1 MKYKEIIELLNKMT
15 IEEKIGQMVQ
25 IGGDVFLSDD
35 TNGMLTGPLRNL
47 HLSKKMIYHVGSVLN
62 IIGAEKVKKVQN
74 EYLSKSRLKIPL
86 LFMDDIINGYKIA
99 FPIPIAQGCSWN
111 TKAIQKMTEIS
122 SMESSIAGANVNF
135 SPMVDLSRDARWGRV
150 MESIGGEDPLLGE
163 IYTKTVVKA
172 YQGKNLSEIGKIASC
187 VKHIA
192 AYGAV
197 EAGRDYNTVDMSER
211 EFRQYYLPAYK
222 AAIEAGAEM
231 LMTSFN
237 ILNGIPSTVN
247 QWLIQEV
254 IRKELGFK
262 GIIISDYGAIEETI
276 AHGYSANEKE
286 AAKNAINAGI
296 DIDMMSGIYANYL
309 KDLYLENQ
317 EIENKVNESVLRI
330 LTLKNK
336 LGLFENPYGNTNEVK
351 ENTYLMNSKNLEKA
365 KELTQETFVLLK
377 NKNRVLP
384 LKTNKKIALIG
395 PYIDNIGITGS
406 WSMFS
411 DRTKNGT
418 ILDIFKEIMGSQV
431 LYAKGCEILRQEE
444 INKILSAEGLPMV
457 HVENESQKEQDMIA
471 SAIQTAKKADV
482 IVLALGEHYRQTG
495 EACSRSNISLPEN
508 QIQLINKL
516 YALSKPMVL
525 ILFNG
530 RPVQLS
536 TIEEKLDGIL
546 EVWFP
551 GTTGAKA
558 ITEMIL
564 GENNPSGKLTMSFPQ
579 NVGQC
584 PVYYN
589 HYNTGRPHHK
599 NLRYVSRYQD
609 IPTES
614 FYPFGYGLSYCD
626 FKYTELY
633 LNKHKMNK
641 NETITVSVKIE
652 NQSDYAGYEVIQLY
666 IQDLYGSVVR
676 PVKELKAFKKEYFK
690 PHEIKYVDFDIDIHM
705 LKFWNEKLEFVA
717 ESGEFKVFVGG
728 DSVNVLEDKFELELD
743 FYQIRKSNSINLLK
757 DKK

>member
-35 TNGMLTGPLRNL
+35 TNGMLTGPLKNS

-62 IIGAEKVKKVQN
+62 IIGAEKVKKVQD

-163 IYTKTVVKA
+163 IYAKTVVKA

-286 AAKNAINAGI
+286 AAKNAINAGV

-309 KDLYLENQ
+309 KDLYLENK

-676 PVKELKAFKKEYFK
+676 PIKELKAFKKEYFK

-728 DSVNVLEDKFELELD
+728 DSVNVLEDKFELD
-743 FYQIRKSNSINLLK
+743 FY
-757 DKK
+757 

>member
-286 AAKNAINAGI
+286 AAKNAINAGV

-444 INKILSAEGLPMV
+444 INKILSADGLPTV
-457 HVENESQKEQDMIA
+457 YIEDEIQKEQDMII
-471 SAIQTAKKADV
+471 SAMQTAKKADV

-516 YALSKPMVL
+516 YTLSKSMVL

-536 TIEEKLDGIL
+536 TIEEKLDAIL

-564 GENNPSGKLTMSFPQ
+564 GENNPSGK
-579 NVGQC
+579 
-584 PVYYN
+584 
-589 HYNTGRPHHK
+589 
-599 NLRYVSRYQD
+599 
-609 IPTES
+609 
-614 FYPFGYGLSYCD
+614 
-626 FKYTELY
+626 
-633 LNKHKMNK
+633 
-641 NETITVSVKIE
+641 
-652 NQSDYAGYEVIQLY
+652 
-666 IQDLYGSVVR
+666 
-676 PVKELKAFKKEYFK
+676 
-690 PHEIKYVDFDIDIHM
+690 
-705 LKFWNEKLEFVA
+705 
-717 ESGEFKVFVGG
+717 
-728 DSVNVLEDKFELELD
+728 
-743 FYQIRKSNSINLLK
+743 
-757 DKK
+757 

>member
-35 TNGMLTGPLRNL
+35 TNGMLTGPLKNS

-62 IIGAEKVKKVQN
+62 IIGAEKVKKVQD

-163 IYTKTVVKA
+163 IYAKTVVKA

-197 EAGRDYNTVDMSER
+197 EAGRDYNSVDMSER

-276 AHGYSANEKE
+276 AHGYSANEKA
-286 AAKNAINAGI
+286 AAKNAINAGV

-377 NKNRVLP
+377 NKNHVLP

-516 YALSKPMVL
+516 YTLSKPMVL

-536 TIEEKLDGIL
+536 TIEEKLDAIL

-652 NQSDYAGYEVIQLY
+652 N
-666 IQDLYGSVVR
+666 
-676 PVKELKAFKKEYFK
+676 
-690 PHEIKYVDFDIDIHM
+690 
-705 LKFWNEKLEFVA
+705 
-717 ESGEFKVFVGG
+717 
-728 DSVNVLEDKFELELD
+728 
-743 FYQIRKSNSINLLK
+743 
-757 DKK
+757 